1 MPPRIARSS
10 VATSAPKS
18 AKNKSRKRNLDAY
31 SIAAHSI
38 KPSRRD
44 GVPKH
49 RLGEVEDSGPSTK
62 RRRNDDDEDRDG
74 DDSEEDV
81 PKKKAKGSGMMGED
95 GDGVEEGEDSE
106 GNEWTMGGLREG
118 ESESDLDSEEA
129 FGSSDEERF
138 EGFTFRGSSTV
149 KKGKKPVRKRA
160 AREEGEG
167 EVDLNEDEPE
177 EDEGEEESDDFG
189 DEGVDLATMLDGDN
203 ASDPGDDDDDDG
215 SGSGSSNGDDD
226 DDANSES
233 ESDFEAD
240 DAEGEEERIARM
252 RDRIDTLT
260 TRDRPTT
267 TTPTDEPADEN
278 GLLPMDDLYADIMA
292 DLNPEEKKQHLIA
305 SLKKK
310 TKSKIPKALTA
321 PLPKRQQDKMDRGVA
336 SAKAKEQLDRW
347 LPTVKHNREAEF
359 LTFPLVD
366 PGSESRVGRDKFV
379 LSGEQPRN
387 ELERELLRI
396 REESGMAAPRSKG
409 EGGKVEDEEDQLI
422 RAEELAVREMPV
434 EEVMRRR
441 AELRMRRDLLFREE
455 RKAKR
460 VAKIKSKSYR
470 RVHRRERAAN
480 EAKEA
485 EMNEGLPENE
495 DEREKSDRK
504 RAEQRMSTKHND
516 SKFAKSMK
524 ATNRTVWDEGARDG
538 VNEAAR
544 RQEELKRRIA
554 GEDVGDEDDGSDASD
569 VSSDGG
575 GSDEEERGMLRRLNK
590 LREEGRGIGS
600 QKGVGGMK
608 FMREAE
614 ERLRKRNEEDVER
627 LRKELAVADGEEGE
641 ESDEQEGRLGRAIF
655 GPRAKEGAK
664 LVEKKKRGELEEG
677 SEDEDE
683 SAWKGFGEED
693 GVVER
698 GGVRDAK
705 AVAKGILKKPGSN
718 GSGPLAATRDRR
730 DPEASKVAAGRD
742 DGEEGV
748 SSWVVGGDEEEE
760 EVESAERTA
769 DAVDESGPMAAA
781 ADAPNSKR
789 KGKISLGAVL
799 ESEVNDEEPNTT
811 SVSAG
816 ATEGWQTI
824 PATNDSENESADS
837 DSDADTKPVLTAA
850 EQKSAFHRRAFAGD
864 DVELAFSAEKA
875 ADAAEED
882 VQESSNYMP
891 GWGSWAGTGLSKSI
905 RKSNTKAA
913 HNPLFK
919 TRLPGGGVGMD
930 QRRDKGKA
938 NVIVSEKMERKGKK
952 YLAPVL
958 PHGFGRK
965 EEYEGSLRVPVGPE
979 WSTKEVFQRGTRPRV
994 VVRPGGVVGAMERP
1008 MM

>member
-10 VATSAPKS
+10 VAATAPNKS

-62 RRRNDDDEDRDG
+62 RRRADDDDDDG
-74 DDSEEDV
+74 DVNEEDV
-81 PKKKAKGSGMMGED
+81 PKKKVKGSGTMGED

-118 ESESDLDSEEA
+118 ESESDLDSDEA
-129 FGSSDEERF
+129 FGSSDEEKF

-149 KKGKKPVRKRA
+149 QKGKKAVRKRA
-160 AREEGEG
+160 AREDGG
-167 EVDLNEDEPE
+167 KEVDLIEDEPE
-177 EDEGEEESDDFG
+177 EDDGDEEESDDFG

-215 SGSGSSNGDDD
+215 SGSGSSHDSNE
-226 DDANSES
+226 DDADSES
-233 ESDFEAD
+233 ESDSEAD
-240 DAEGEEERIARM
+240 DAEGEEERIAH
-252 RDRIDTLT
+252 
-260 TRDRPTT
+260 
-267 TTPTDEPADEN
+267 

-292 DLNPEEKKQHLIA
+292 DLNPEEKKQHLTA
-305 SLKKK
+305 SIKKK
-310 TKSKIPKALTA
+310 SKSKLPKALTA
-321 PLPKRQQDKMDRGVA
+321 PLPKRQQDRMDRAVA

-366 PGSESRVGRDKFV
+366 PRSENRVGKDKFV
-379 LSGEQPRN
+379 MTNDQPQN
-387 ELERELLRI
+387 ELERELQKI
-396 REESGMAAPRSKG
+396 REESGMVAPRSKG
-409 EGGKVEDEEDQLI
+409 EGGKAEDEEDQLI

-434 EEVMRRR
+434 EEVMARR
-441 AELRMRRDLLFREE
+441 ALLRQNRELMFREE

-485 EMNEGLPENE
+485 ELREGMSE
-495 DEREKSDRK
+495 DEGEREKSDRK
-504 RAEQRMSTKHND
+504 RAEQRMSTKHKD

-554 GEDVGDEDDGSDASD
+554 GEDVGDEDDGFDASD
-569 VSSDGG
+569 VSSDEG

-614 ERLRKRNEEDVER
+614 ERLRKRNDEDVER

-641 ESDEQEGRLGRAIF
+641 ESDEQEGGLGRAIF
-655 GPRAKEGAK
+655 GPRAKEAAK
-664 LVEKKKRGELEEG
+664 VEKKKRPELEEG

-683 SAWKGFGEED
+683 SAWKGFEGED
-693 GVVER
+693 VVVER

-730 DPEASKVAAGRD
+730 DPEARKVAAGRD

-748 SSWVVGGDEEEE
+748 SSWVTGGDDEEE
-760 EVESAERTA
+760 EVEIAEQTA
-769 DAVDESGPMAAA
+769 DAVDEPGPMAAT
-781 ADAPNSKR
+781 ADAQNSKR
-789 KGKISLGAVL
+789 KGKVSLGAVL
-799 ESEVNDEEPNTT
+799 EREANDEQPNTI
-811 SVSAG
+811 SSASAG
-816 ATEGWQTI
+816 ATEGWQTV
-824 PATNDSENESADS
+824 PATNDSENESADT
-837 DSDADTKPVLTAA
+837 DSDADAKPILTAA

-905 RKSNTKAA
+905 RKANTKAA

-919 TRLPGGGVGMD
+919 TRLPGGGVGVE
-930 QRRDKGKA
+930 QRRDKGKDK
-938 NVIVSEKMERKGKK
+938 VIVSEKAERKGKK

-965 EEYEGSLRVPVGPE
+965 EEYEGALRVPVGPE
-979 WSTKEVFQRGTRPRV
+979 WTTKEVFQRGTRPRV
-994 VVRPGGVVGAMERP
+994 VVRPGAVVGAMERP
-1008 MM
+1008 LM

>member
-10 VATSAPKS
+10 VPTTAPNKS

-38 KPSRRD
+38 KPSH
-44 GVPKH
+44 VPKH
-49 RLGEVEDSGPSTK
+49 RLGEVEDSGASTK
-62 RRRNDDDEDRDG
+62 RRRADDDDDDDG
-74 DDSEEDV
+74 GESEEDM
-81 PKKKAKGSGMMGED
+81 PKKKVKGSGMMGED

-106 GNEWTMGGLREG
+106 GNEWRMGGLREG
-118 ESESDLDSEEA
+118 DEESDLDSEEA

-149 KKGKKPVRKRA
+149 QKGKKVVRKRA
-160 AREEGEG
+160 AQGDDG
-167 EVDLNEDEPE
+167 KQVDLNEEEPS
-177 EDEGEEESDDFG
+177 EDEGEEEASDGFG

-203 ASDPGDDDDDDG
+203 ASDPGDDDEDE
-215 SGSGSSNGDDD
+215 SGSGSSDDSNE

-233 ESDFEAD
+233 ESDSEPN
-240 DAEGEEERIARM
+240 DAEGEEERIARLH
-252 RDRIDTLT
+252 DRIDTLSS
-260 TRDRPTT
+260 RDRPA

-292 DLNPEEKKQHLIA
+292 DLNPEEKKQHLLA
-305 SLKKK
+305 SMKKK
-310 TKSKIPKALTA
+310 SKSKLPKALTA
-321 PLPKRQQDKMDRGVA
+321 PLPKRQQDRMDRGVA

-366 PGSESRVGRDKFV
+366 PSTTHRVGKDKFV
-379 LSGEQPRN
+379 MTNDQPQN
-387 ELERELLRI
+387 DLERELQKI
-396 REESGMAAPRSKG
+396 REESGMQSDKPNSGRKG
-409 EGGKVEDEEDQLI
+409 NGGDEEDQLMK
-422 RAEELAVREMPV
+422 AEELAVREMPV

-470 RVHRRERAAN
+470 RVHRRERAAE
-480 EAKEA
+480 EAKAA
-485 EMNEGLPENE
+485 ELREGMSE
-495 DEREKSDRK
+495 DEGEREKSDRK
-504 RAEQRMSTKHND
+504 RAEQRMSTKHKD

-554 GEDVGDEDDGSDASD
+554 GEDVGDEDEGSDVSD
-569 VSSDGG
+569 VSSDEG
-575 GSDEEERGMLRRLNK
+575 GSDDEERGMLRRLNQ

-614 ERLRKRNEEDVER
+614 ARLRKRNEEDVER
-627 LRKELAVADGEEGE
+627 LRKEMVGADGEEGE
-641 ESDEQEGRLGRAIF
+641 ESEGLEGGLGRAIF
-655 GPRAKEGAK
+655 GPRAKEGGK
-664 LVEKKKRGELEEG
+664 VVELVRKKRGELEEG
-677 SEDEDE
+677 SEDEEWGGLGDE
-683 SAWKGFGEED
+683 GEAGGF
-693 GVVER
+693 VVER

-705 AVAKGILKKPGSN
+705 AGAKGILKKPGGN

-730 DPEASKVAAGRD
+730 DPEASKVVDG
-742 DGEEGV
+742 GEEGDGV
-748 SSWVVGGDEEEE
+748 SSWVTGGDEGE
-760 EVESAERTA
+760 EVEAAEETA
-769 DAVDESGPMAAA
+769 DAVDEQGPMAAA
-781 ADAPNSKR
+781 ADAQNSKR
-789 KGKISLGAVL
+789 KGKLSSRAVL
-799 ESEVNDEEPNTT
+799 DAEPNDEQPTT
-811 SVSAG
+811 VSVSAG
-816 ATEGWQTI
+816 DTGGWQTV
-824 PATNDSENESADS
+824 AANDDDQDTDS
-837 DSDADTKPVLTAA
+837 DSDADDSKPVLTAA
-850 EQKSAFHRRAFAGD
+850 EQKSAMHRRAFAGD
-864 DVELAFSAEKA
+864 DVVQAFEAEKA

-882 VQESSNYMP
+882 IQESSNYMP

-905 RKSNTKAA
+905 RKANTKAA

-919 TRLPGGGVGMD
+919 TRLPGGGVGVE
-930 QRRDKGKA
+930 QRRDKGKDK
-938 NVIVSEKMERKGKK
+938 VIVSERSERKGKK

-979 WSTKEVFQRGTRPRV
+979 WTTKEVFQRGTRPRV
-994 VVRPGGVVGAMERP
+994 VVRPGSITTAMERP

>member
-10 VATSAPKS
+10 VAAAAPKT

-38 KPSRRD
+38 KPSH
-44 GVPKH
+44 VPKH

-62 RRRNDDDEDRDG
+62 RRRAADDDDDDV

-106 GNEWTMGGLREG
+106 GNEWRMGGLREG
-118 ESESDLDSEEA
+118 DEESDLDSEEA

-138 EGFTFRGSSTV
+138 EGFTFRGSAAV
-149 KKGKKPVRKRA
+149 QKKGKGVRKRA
-160 AREEGEG
+160 AQEDGG
-167 EVDLNEDEPE
+167 KEVDLNEDEPE
-177 EDEGEEESDDFG
+177 EHDGEEEASDDFG

-203 ASDPGDDDDDDG
+203 ASDPGDDDDDSDG
-215 SGSGSSNGDDD
+215 SGSGSSHGEDSNADS
-226 DDANSES
+226 SES
-233 ESDFEAD
+233 ESASESN
-240 DAEGEEERIARM
+240 DAEGEEERIASLH
-252 RDRIDTLT
+252 DRIDTLSS
-260 TRDRPTT
+260 RDRPATSN
-267 TTPTDEPADEN
+267 PTDEQSDSN

-292 DLNPEEKKQHLIA
+292 DLNPEEKKQHLLA
-305 SLKKK
+305 SMKKK
-310 TKSKIPKALTA
+310 SKSKLPKALTA
-321 PLPKRQQDKMDRGVA
+321 PLPKRQQDRMERQIA
-336 SAKAKEQLDRW
+336 SQKAKEQLDRW

-366 PGSESRVGRDKFV
+366 PSTAHRVGKDKFIITND
-379 LSGEQPRN
+379 QPQN
-387 ELERELLRI
+387 DLEKELQKI
-396 REESGMAAPRSKG
+396 REESGMSAPRPA
-409 EGGKVEDEEDQLI
+409 GGKAEDEEDQLI

-434 EEVMRRR
+434 EEGMRRR

-460 VAKIKSKSYR
+460 VARIKSKSFR
-470 RVHRRERAAN
+470 RVHRRERAAE

-504 RAEQRMSTKHND
+504 RAEQRMSTKHKD

-554 GEDVGDEDDGSDASD
+554 GEDVGDEDEGSDVSD
-569 VSSDGG
+569 VSSDEG
-575 GSDEEERGMLRRLNK
+575 GSDDEERGMIRQLNK

-614 ERLRKRNEEDVER
+614 ERLRVRNEEDVER
-627 LRKELAVADGEEGE
+627 LRKGMGGADGEEVE
-641 ESDEQEGRLGRAIF
+641 DDSEAEGGGLGRAIF
-655 GPRAKEGAK
+655 GPRAKEGAERVK
-664 LVEKKKRGELEEG
+664 VNAKRPELEEG

-683 SAWKGFGEED
+683 SAWKGFEEED

-698 GGVRDAK
+698 GGVRVAE
-705 AVAKGILKKPGSN
+705 AGAKGILKKPGSN
-718 GSGPLAATRDRR
+718 GSGLLAATRDRR

-748 SSWVVGGDEEEE
+748 SSWVTGGDDEE
-760 EVESAERTA
+760 EVEAAETA
-769 DAVDESGPMAAA
+769 
-781 ADAPNSKR
+781 APN
-789 KGKISLGAVL
+789 GQNKITLGAVL
-799 ESEVNDEEPNTT
+799 DAERDEEQPATNST
-811 SVSAG
+811 SAG
-816 ATEGWQTI
+816 ATDGWQTI
-824 PATNDSENESADS
+824 PAPNDSENESANS
-837 DSDADTKPVLTAA
+837 DSDADNSKPVLTAA
-850 EQKSAFHRRAFAGD
+850 EQKSAMHRRAFAGD
-864 DVELAFSAEKA
+864 DVVQAFEAEKA

-882 VQESSNYMP
+882 VHESSNYMP

-905 RKSNTKAA
+905 RKSNAKAA

-919 TRLPGGGVGMD
+919 TRLPGGGVGVQ
-930 QRRDKGKA
+930 QRRDKGKV
-938 NVIVSEKMERKGKK
+938 NVIVSEKAERKGKK

-965 EEYEGSLRVPVGPE
+965 EEYEGALRVPVGPE
-979 WSTKEVFQRGTRPRV
+979 WTTKEVFQRGTRPRV
-994 VVRPGGVVGAMERP
+994 VVRPGVITTAMERP

>member
-10 VATSAPKS
+10 VAAAAPKT

-38 KPSRRD
+38 KPSH
-44 GVPKH
+44 VPKH

-62 RRRNDDDEDRDG
+62 RRRAADDDDDDG
-74 DDSEEDV
+74 DESEEDV

-95 GDGVEEGEDSE
+95 DGGVEEGEDSE

-138 EGFTFRGSSTV
+138 EGFTFRGSAAV
-149 KKGKKPVRKRA
+149 QKKGKKAVGKRA
-160 AREEGEG
+160 AREEEG
-167 EVDLNEDEPE
+167 EVDLNEDEAP

-203 ASDPGDDDDDDG
+203 ASDPGDDDDDDDG
-215 SGSGSSNGDDD
+215 SGSGSSDDSNE

-233 ESDFEAD
+233 ESDSEPN
-240 DAEGEEERIARM
+240 DAEGEEERIARLH
-252 RDRIDTLT
+252 DRIDTLSS
-260 TRDRPTT
+260 RDRPTT
-267 TTPTDEPADEN
+267 SNPTDEPISN

-292 DLNPEEKKQHLIA
+292 DLNPEEKKQHLLA
-305 SLKKK
+305 SIKKK
-310 TKSKIPKALTA
+310 SKSKLPKALTA
-321 PLPKRQQDKMDRGVA
+321 PLPKRQQDRMDRGVA

-366 PGSESRVGRDKFV
+366 PSTTHRVGKDKFV
-379 LSGEQPRN
+379 LTNDQPQN
-387 ELERELLRI
+387 DLERSLQKI
-396 REESGMAAPRSKG
+396 REESGMSAPKSA
-409 EGGKVEDEEDQLI
+409 GGKAEDEEDQLMK
-422 RAEELAVREMPV
+422 AEELAVREMPV

-470 RVHRRERAAN
+470 RVHRRERAAE
-480 EAKEA
+480 EAKAA
-485 EMNEGLPENE
+485 ELREGVSE
-495 DEREKSDRK
+495 DEGEREKSDRK
-504 RAEQRMSTKHND
+504 RAEQRMSTKHKD

-554 GEDVGDEDDGSDASD
+554 GEDVGDEDDGEDVSD
-569 VSSDGG
+569 VSSDAGW
-575 GSDEEERGMLRRLNK
+575 SDDEERGMLRRLNL

-614 ERLRKRNEEDVER
+614 ERLRKRNDEDVER
-627 LRKELAVADGEEGE
+627 LRKEMAVADGEEVE
-641 ESDEQEGRLGRAIF
+641 DDSEAEGGGLGRAVF
-655 GPRAKEGAK
+655 GPRAKEGAERVK
-664 LVEKKKRGELEEG
+664 INAKRPELEEG

-683 SAWKGFGEED
+683 SAWKGFEEED
-693 GVVER
+693 DVVER
-698 GGVRDAK
+698 GGVSDAK
-705 AVAKGILKKPGSN
+705 AVAKGILKKSGSN
-718 GSGPLAATRDRR
+718 GLGLLAATRDRR
-730 DPEASKVAAGRD
+730 DPEASKAARGD
-742 DGEEGV
+742 DGEAV
-748 SSWVVGGDEEEE
+748 SSWVTGGDDEEEA
-760 EVESAERTA
+760 ESSEQIA
-769 DAVDESGPMAAA
+769 DATEEPNSMVAAA
-781 ADAPNSKR
+781 ADAQNSKR

-799 ESEVNDEEPNTT
+799 EREANDEQPTT
-811 SVSAG
+811 TTTSAG

-824 PATNDSENESADS
+824 PATNDDDSADS
-837 DSDADTKPVLTAA
+837 DSDAETKPILTAA
-850 EQKSAFHRRAFAGD
+850 EQKSAMHRRAFAGD
-864 DVELAFSAEKA
+864 DVVQAFEAEKA

-882 VQESSNYMP
+882 IQESSNYMP

-905 RKSNTKAA
+905 RKANTKAA

-919 TRLPGGGVGMD
+919 TKLPGGGVSAEG
-930 QRRDKGKA
+930 RRDKGKDK
-938 NVIVSEKMERKGKK
+938 VIVSERSERKGKK

-965 EEYEGSLRVPVGPE
+965 EEYEGALRVPVGPE
-979 WSTKEVFQRGTRPRV
+979 WTTKEVFQRGTRPRV
-994 VVRPGGVVGAMERP
+994 VVRPGSITTAMERP

>member
-10 VATSAPKS
+10 VAATAPGKS

-62 RRRNDDDEDRDG
+62 RRRADDDDDDEHRDG
-74 DDSEEDV
+74 DSDEEDV
-81 PKKKAKGSGMMGED
+81 PKKKVKGSGMMGED
-95 GDGVEEGEDSE
+95 DGAEEGEDSE

-118 ESESDLDSEEA
+118 ESESDLESDEA
-129 FGSSDEERF
+129 FGSSDEEKF

-149 KKGKKPVRKRA
+149 QKGKKAVRKREV
-160 AREEGEG
+160 REDGKG
-167 EVDLNEDEPE
+167 EVDLNEDE
-177 EDEGEEESDDFG
+177 DESVGGDEEEEGSDGFG
-189 DEGVDLATMLDGDN
+189 DEGVDLATMLDGEND
-203 ASDPGDDDDDDG
+203 SDLGHDDDDDDG
-215 SGSGSSNGDDD
+215 SGSASSNGDDEE
-226 DDANSES
+226 DANSSS
-233 ESDFEAD
+233 ESDSEAD

-252 RDRIDTLT
+252 RDRMEALDS
-260 TRDRPTT
+260 RDRPAIALS
-267 TTPTDEPADEN
+267 DEPADEN

-305 SLKKK
+305 SIKKK
-310 TKSKIPKALTA
+310 SKSKVPKALTA
-321 PLPKRQQDKMDRGVA
+321 PLPKRQQDKMDRQIA

-366 PGSESRVGRDKFV
+366 PSTTHRVGKDKFILTDV
-379 LSGEQPRN
+379 TPQN
-387 ELERELLRI
+387 DLERELQKI
-396 REESGMAAPRSKG
+396 RQESGMAAPKSA
-409 EGGKVEDEEDQLI
+409 GGKAEDEEDQLMK
-422 RAEELAVREMPV
+422 AEELAVREMPI
-434 EEVMRRR
+434 EEVMARR
-441 AELRMRRDLLFREE
+441 AVLRQNRELMFREE

-485 EMNEGLPENE
+485 ELREGMSE
-495 DEREKSDRK
+495 DEGEREKSDRK
-504 RAEQRMSTKHND
+504 RAEQRMSTKHKD
-516 SKFAKSMK
+516 SKFAKSIK

-554 GEDVGDEDDGSDASD
+554 GEDVGDEDVEGESE
-569 VSSDGG
+569 VSSDEG
-575 GSDEEERGMLRRLNK
+575 GSDDEERGMIRQLNK

-608 FMREAE
+608 FMRDAE
-614 ERLRKRNEEDVER
+614 ERLRVRNEEDVER

-641 ESDEQEGRLGRAIF
+641 ESAEQEGGLGRAIF
-655 GPRAKEGAK
+655 GPSAKEGAERVK
-664 LVEKKKRGELEEG
+664 AKTKRPELDEG

-683 SAWKGFGEED
+683 SAWKGFEEEENV
-693 GVVER
+693 VVER
-698 GGVRDAK
+698 GGVDKAK
-705 AVAKGILKKPGSN
+705 GAAKGILKRPGSD

-730 DPEASKVAAGRD
+730 DPEASKVAAGGE

-748 SSWVVGGDEEEE
+748 SSWVTGGGDDEDEEE
-760 EVESAERTA
+760 TA
-769 DAVDESGPMAAA
+769 A
-781 ADAPNSKR
+781 SKEQ
-789 KGKISLGAVL
+789 KKISLGAVL
-799 ESEVNDEEPNTT
+799 DAERDEEQPTSTT
-811 SVSAG
+811 TSAG
-816 ATEGWQTI
+816 ATEGWQTV

-837 DSDADTKPVLTAA
+837 GSDADTKPILTVA
-850 EQKSAFHRRAFAGD
+850 EQKSAMHRRAFAGD

-905 RKSNTKAA
+905 RKSNARAA

-919 TRLPGGGVGMD
+919 TRLPGGGVGVE
-930 QRRDKGKA
+930 QRRDRGKV
-938 NVIVSEKMERKGKK
+938 NVIVSEKAERKGKK

-965 EEYEGSLRVPVGPE
+965 EEYEGALRVPVGPE
-979 WSTKEVFQRGTRPRV
+979 WTTKEVFQRGTRPRV
-994 VVRPGGVVGAMERP
+994 VVRPGAVVGAMERP

>member
-10 VATSAPKS
+10 IAAAAPKT

-38 KPSRRD
+38 KPSH
-44 GVPKH
+44 VPKH
-49 RLGEVEDSGPSTK
+49 RLGEVEDSGPTTK
-62 RRRNDDDEDRDG
+62 RRRDDDDDDG

-81 PKKKAKGSGMMGED
+81 PKKKVKGSGMMGED
-95 GDGVEEGEDSE
+95 DGVEEGEDSE

-118 ESESDLDSEEA
+118 DEESDLDSEEA

-149 KKGKKPVRKRA
+149 RKGKKAVRKREV
-160 AREEGEG
+160 REDGG
-167 EVDLNEDEPE
+167 KEVDLNEDEDE
-177 EDEGEEESDDFG
+177 SVGGGEDEEGSDDFG
-189 DEGVDLATMLDGDN
+189 DEGVDLATMLDGDD
-203 ASDPGDDDDDDG
+203 ASDPGDEDDNDD
-215 SGSGSSNGDDD
+215 SGSGSSNGDDPNAD
-226 DDANSES
+226 SSES
-233 ESDFEAD
+233 ESDASD
-240 DAEGEEERIARM
+240 DAEGEEVRIARLH
-252 RDRIDTLT
+252 DRIDTLAS
-260 TRDRPTT
+260 RDRPATSN
-267 TTPTDEPADEN
+267 PTNEPADEN

-292 DLNPEEKKQHLIA
+292 DLNPEEKKQHLLA
-305 SLKKK
+305 SMKKK
-310 TKSKIPKALTA
+310 SKSNLPKALTA
-321 PLPKRQQDKMDRGVA
+321 PLPKRQQDRMDRGVA

-366 PGSESRVGRDKFV
+366 PSTTHRVGKDKFV
-379 LSGEQPRN
+379 MTIDQPQN
-387 ELERELLRI
+387 DLEKELQKI
-396 REESGMAAPRSKG
+396 REESGMAAPKSA
-409 EGGKVEDEEDQLI
+409 GGNGKADDEEDQLI
-422 RAEELAVREMPV
+422 KAEELAVRAMPV

-460 VAKIKSKSYR
+460 VAKIKSKSFR
-470 RVHRRERAAN
+470 RVHRRERAAE

-485 EMNEGLPENE
+485 EMNEGLPEDE

-504 RAEQRMSTKHND
+504 RAEQRMSTKHKD

-554 GEDVGDEDDGSDASD
+554 GEDVGDKDEGSDVSD
-569 VSSDGG
+569 VSSDEG
-575 GSDEEERGMLRRLNK
+575 GSDDEERAMLRRLNR

-614 ERLRKRNEEDVER
+614 ERLRKRNDEDVER
-627 LRKELAVADGEEGE
+627 LRKEMAVADGEEAEDDSG
-641 ESDEQEGRLGRAIF
+641 DEGGGLGRAIF
-655 GPRAKEGAK
+655 GPRAKEGAERVK
-664 LVEKKKRGELEEG
+664 VNAKRPELEEG

-683 SAWKGFGEED
+683 SAWKGFEEED

-698 GGVRDAK
+698 GGVDKAK
-705 AVAKGILKKPGSN
+705 EVAKSILKKPGSN
-718 GSGPLAATRDRR
+718 SSGLLSATRDRR
-730 DPEASKVAAGRD
+730 DPEASKAARGD
-742 DGEEGV
+742 DGEAV
-748 SSWVVGGDEEEE
+748 SSWVTGGDEEEE
-760 EVESAERTA
+760 EVESAEQTA
-769 DAVDESGPMAAA
+769 DAADEPGPIAAA
-781 ADAPNSKR
+781 ADAQNSKR
-789 KGKISLGAVL
+789 KAKVSLGTVL
-799 ESEVNDEEPNTT
+799 GSEVNDEQPTT
-811 SVSAG
+811 VSVSAG

-837 DSDADTKPVLTAA
+837 DSDADDSKPVLTAA
-850 EQKSAFHRRAFAGD
+850 EQKSAMHRRAFAGD
-864 DVELAFSAEKA
+864 DVVQAFEAEKA

-882 VQESSNYMP
+882 IQESSNYMP

-905 RKSNTKAA
+905 RKANSKAA

-919 TRLPGGGVGMD
+919 TKLPGGGVSAEG
-930 QRRDKGKA
+930 RRDKGKDK
-938 NVIVSEKMERKGKK
+938 VIVSEKTERKGKK

-965 EEYEGSLRVPVGPE
+965 EEYEGALRVPVGPE
-979 WSTKEVFQRGTRPRV
+979 WTTKEVFQRGTRPRV
-994 VVRPGGVVGAMERP
+994 VVRPGSITTAMERP

>member
-62 RRRNDDDEDRDG
+62 RRRAADDDDDDEG
-74 DDSEEDV
+74 ESEEDV
-81 PKKKAKGSGMMGED
+81 PKKKAKGSGMMGDE
-95 GDGVEEGEDSE
+95 GDVEEGEDSE

-118 ESESDLDSEEA
+118 ESESDLDSDEA
-129 FGSSDEERF
+129 FGESDEERF

-149 KKGKKPVRKRA
+149 QKGKRAVRKRA
-160 AREEGEG
+160 AQEDGG
-167 EVDLNEDEPE
+167 KEVDLNEDEDGSGG
-177 EDEGEEESDDFG
+177 EDDGEEGSDDFG

-203 ASDPGDDDDDDG
+203 ASDPGDDDDDDE
-215 SGSGSSNGDDD
+215 SGSGSSNGNDE
-226 DDANSES
+226 DDADSES
-233 ESDFEAD
+233 ESDKED
-240 DAEGEEERIARM
+240 DAANEEERIARM
-252 RDRIDTLT
+252 RDRMEALDS
-260 TRDRPTT
+260 RDRPAIA
-267 TTPTDEPADEN
+267 PSEEPADEN

-292 DLNPEEKKQHLIA
+292 DLNPEEKKQHLLA
-305 SLKKK
+305 SIKKK
-310 TKSKIPKALTA
+310 SKSKIPKALTA
-321 PLPKRQQDKMDRGVA
+321 PLPKRQQDRMDRGVA

-366 PGSESRVGRDKFV
+366 PSTTHRVGKDKFV
-379 LSGEQPRN
+379 VTNDQPQN

-409 EGGKVEDEEDQLI
+409 EGGKAEDEEDHLMK
-422 RAEELAVREMPV
+422 AEELAVREMPI
-434 EEVMRRR
+434 EEVMARR
-441 AELRMRRDLLFREE
+441 ALLRQNRDLLFREE

-485 EMNEGLPENE
+485 EMREGMSE
-495 DEREKSDRK
+495 DEGEREKSDRK
-504 RAEQRMSTKHND
+504 RAEQRMSTKHKD

-538 VNEAAR
+538 VNESAR

-554 GEDVGDEDDGSDASD
+554 GEDVGDEDVEGESD
-569 VSSDGG
+569 VSSDEG
-575 GSDEEERGMLRRLNK
+575 GSDDEERRMIRQLNK

-641 ESDEQEGRLGRAIF
+641 ESDEQEGGLGRAIF
-655 GPRAKEGAK
+655 GPRAKEVGK
-664 LVEKKKRGELEEG
+664 VEKKKRPELEEG
-677 SEDEDE
+677 SEDEEWGGLDDGGDVVVPKPAVE
-683 SAWKGFGEED
+683 KG
-693 GVVER
+693 
-698 GGVRDAK
+698 K
-705 AVAKGILKKPGSN
+705 AVAKSILKKPG
-718 GSGPLAATRDRR
+718 GAASGPLAATRDRR

-748 SSWVVGGDEEEE
+748 SSWVVGGDDEEE
-760 EVESAERTA
+760 AETEQTA
-769 DAVDESGPMAAA
+769 
-781 ADAPNSKR
+781 APN
-789 KGKISLGAVL
+789 GQNKISLGAVL
-799 ESEVNDEEPNTT
+799 DAERDEEQPTT
-811 SVSAG
+811 TTVSAG

-837 DSDADTKPVLTAA
+837 DSDADNTKPVLTAA

-882 VQESSNYMP
+882 IQESSNYMP

-905 RKSNTKAA
+905 RKSNAKAA

-919 TRLPGGGVGMD
+919 TRLPGGGVGVE
-930 QRRDKGKA
+930 QRRDRGKV
-938 NVIVSEKMERKGKK
+938 NVIVSEKTERKGKK

-979 WSTKEVFQRGTRPRV
+979 WTTKEVFQRGTRPRV
-994 VVRPGGVVGAMERP
+994 VVRPGAVVGAMERP

>member
-10 VATSAPKS
+10 VAAAAPKS

-62 RRRNDDDEDRDG
+62 RRRAADDDDDEHRDG
-74 DDSEEDV
+74 DSDEEDV
-81 PKKKAKGSGMMGED
+81 PKKKAKGSGMMGDD

-118 ESESDLDSEEA
+118 ESESDLDSDEA
-129 FGSSDEERF
+129 FGSSDEEKF

-149 KKGKKPVRKRA
+149 KKGKKAVRKREV
-160 AREEGEG
+160 REEG
-167 EVDLNEDEPE
+167 EVDLNEDEAQ
-177 EDEGEEESDDFG
+177 EDEGEEEGSDDFG
-189 DEGVDLATMLDGDN
+189 DEGVDLATMLDGDDG
-203 ASDPGDDDDDDG
+203 SDPGDDDDG
-215 SGSGSSNGDDD
+215 SGSGSSDGDDEE
-226 DDANSES
+226 DANSES
-233 ESDFEAD
+233 ESDSEAD

-252 RDRIDTLT
+252 RDRMDALDS
-260 TRDRPTT
+260 RDRPTT
-267 TTPTDEPADEN
+267 TTPTDDPADEN

-292 DLNPEEKKQHLIA
+292 DLNPEEKKQHLLA
-305 SLKKK
+305 SIKKK
-310 TKSKIPKALTA
+310 SKSKIPKALTA
-321 PLPKRQQDKMDRGVA
+321 PLPKRQQDKMDRQIA

-366 PGSESRVGRDKFV
+366 PRSENRVGKDKFV
-379 LSGEQPRN
+379 MTNDQPQN
-387 ELERELLRI
+387 DLERELQKI
-396 REESGMAAPRSKG
+396 REESGMAAPRGKG
-409 EGGKVEDEEDQLI
+409 EGGKAEDEEDQLMK
-422 RAEELAVREMPV
+422 AEELAVREMPI
-434 EEVMRRR
+434 EEVMARR
-441 AELRMRRDLLFREE
+441 ARLRQNRELMFREE

-485 EMNEGLPENE
+485 ELREGMSE
-495 DEREKSDRK
+495 DEGEREKSDRK
-504 RAEQRMSTKHND
+504 RAEQRMSTKHKD

-554 GEDVGDEDDGSDASD
+554 GEDVGDEDALSEE
-569 VSSDGG
+569 SSVDEEEG
-575 GSDEEERGMLRRLNK
+575 GSDDEERGMLRRLNQ

-641 ESDEQEGRLGRAIF
+641 ESDEHEGGLGRAIF
-655 GPRAKEGAK
+655 GPRGKEGAK
-664 LVEKKKRGELEEG
+664 QVEKKKRGELEEG

-693 GVVER
+693 VVVER

-718 GSGPLAATRDRR
+718 GSELLATTRDRR

-742 DGEEGV
+742 NGEEGV
-748 SSWVVGGDEEEE
+748 SSWVTGRDDDEEE
-760 EVESAERTA
+760 AETA
-769 DAVDESGPMAAA
+769 
-781 ADAPNSKR
+781 APN
-789 KGKISLGAVL
+789 GQNKISLGAVL
-799 ESEVNDEEPNTT
+799 DAEQDEEQPTT
-811 SVSAG
+811 NSTSAG
-816 ATEGWQTI
+816 ATEGWQTV

-837 DSDADTKPVLTAA
+837 DSDADDSKPVLTPA
-850 EQKSAFHRRAFAGD
+850 EQKSAMHRRAFAGD
-864 DVELAFSAEKA
+864 DVVQAFEAEKA

-905 RKSNTKAA
+905 RKANTKAA

-919 TRLPGGGVGMD
+919 TKLPGGGVSAEG
-930 QRRDKGKA
+930 RRDKGKV
-938 NVIVSEKMERKGKK
+938 NVIVSEKAERKGKK

-979 WSTKEVFQRGTRPRV
+979 WTTKEVFQRGTRPRV